1 MSTKSEITISAIWDI
16 FKVEIVSE
24 VPGGKLIFKSSWG
37 EGWKERGIF
46 FSFLWGDQKEGE
58 GGIDFLFH
66 FKSRKKDISSGY
78 VYTDVFV
85 SPY

>member
-1 MSTKSEITISAIWDI
+1 MSTKSGITISVVWDI

-24 VPGGKLIFKSSWG
+24 VPGGELISKSSWG
-37 EGWKERGIF
+37 EGWKEGGIF
-46 FSFLWGDQKEGE
+46 YSFLWGDQK
-58 GGIDFLFH
+58 GIDFLFH

-85 SPY
+85 SPN

>member
-1 MSTKSEITISAIWDI
+1 MKRKGNFLLIPLRGP
-16 FKVEIVSE
+16 KGR
-24 VPGGKLIFKSSWG
+24 GGG
-37 EGWKERGIF
+37 GG
-46 FSFLWGDQKEGE
+46 G

-66 FKSRKKDISSGY
+66 FKSKKKDISSGY